1 MLEPV
6 PMNKDILPPGRDRG
20 SILLICLLIM
30 SLLSLFG
37 MIALNV
43 TSTELQAVGKQK
55 AAMQSFFSAE
65 SGLSEAMRRLK
76 ASPSSADYLGD
87 AAALVVPNWSAYLL
101 TSDTWS
107 TADDPSYDSDLT
119 NYIPITGDLTNTT
132 IQANS
137 KQSDISYF
145 VRIRHKREYDAE
157 QSGHTTGYPHYF
169 DNDGT
174 TLGNTDASRGNVIYY
189 GYGDSSQ
196 QAKAMQFTSSSAT
209 QHHPVEIITTY
220 GINGDSLIVTEA
232 EVVRNP
238 GIPVVG
244 AIYSEGDLSG
254 NGNSA
259 TISGADNCG
268 IVADLPAIYT
278 LDPATSSI
286 SGASV
291 VGVVDHG
298 GDDLDL
304 GNYVDTLK
312 ESTSSIVT
320 LAADV
325 NGDTYGSAANFVT
338 VYSETS
344 GNVGGLKMSNVVGFG
359 NLIIDGDLTLGGGFN
374 WTGLVVVTG
383 TVTFNGG
390 GSGVNITGAVMSG
403 DAVTLNGGLEIYY
416 DSCAVGESL
425 NSLGYDLINWRQL

>member
-1 MLEPV
+1 
-6 PMNKDILPPGRDRG
+6 MNTEILLSGRDRG

-30 SLLSLFG
+30 SLLSIFG

-55 AAMQSFFSAE
+55 MALQSFFSAE
-65 SGLSEAMRRLK
+65 SGLSETMRRLK
-76 ASPSSADYLGD
+76 ASPSSPDYMGD

-107 TADDPSYDSDLT
+107 TAEDPSYDPDLT
-119 NYIPITGDLTNTT
+119 NYIPIPGNLTNTT

-137 KQSDISYF
+137 KQSVIRYF

-157 QSGHTTGYPHYF
+157 QSGHTNGYPHYF

-174 TLGNTDASRGNVIYY
+174 TLENTDVSRGNVIYY
-189 GYGDSSQ
+189 GYGDPSQ
-196 QAKAMQFTSSSAT
+196 QAKAVQFTSSTAT
-209 QHHPVEIITTY
+209 QHHPVEIVTTF
-220 GINGDSLIVTEA
+220 GLDGNRLSVTEA
-232 EVVRNP
+232 EVSRNP

-254 NGNSA
+254 NGNAA

-268 IVADLPAIYT
+268 VVADVPAIYT

-291 VGVVDHG
+291 LGVVEHG
-298 GDDLDL
+298 TDDLEL
-304 GNYVDTLK
+304 GTYVDTLK
-312 ESTSSIVT
+312 ESTSSMVT
-320 LAADV
+320 LTADV
-325 NGDTYGSAANFVT
+325 NGDTYGGVGSFVT

-344 GNVGGLKMSNVVGFG
+344 GNVGGLKMSNVDGFG
-359 NLIIDGDLTLGGGFN
+359 NLIIDGDLTLGGGFT

-403 DAVTLNGGLEIYY
+403 DAIDLNGGLEIYY

-425 NSLGYDLINWRQL
+425 SALGYDLLNWRQL

>member
-1 MLEPV
+1 
-6 PMNKDILPPGRDRG
+6 MNNKTLLSGRDRG
-20 SILLICLLIM
+20 SILLICLLLM
-30 SLLSLFG
+30 SLLSIFG
-37 MIALNV
+37 MLALNV
-43 TSTELQAVGKQK
+43 TSTELKAAGKQK
-55 AAMQSFFSAE
+55 VALQSFFSAE

-76 ASPSSADYLGD
+76 VSPSSPDYMGD
-87 AAALVVPNWSAYLL
+87 AAALLVPSWSAYLL

-107 TADDPSYDSDLT
+107 VSDDPSYDSDLT
-119 NYIPITGDLTNTT
+119 NYIPISGNLTNTT

-157 QSGHTTGYPHYF
+157 KSGHTTGYPHYL
-169 DNDGT
+169 DNDST
-174 TLGNTDASRGNVIYY
+174 TLDNTDASQGNVIYY
-189 GYGDSSQ
+189 GYGDPSQ
-196 QAKAMQFTSSSAT
+196 PVKAVQFTSSSAT
-209 QHHPVEIITTY
+209 QHHPVEIVTTY
-220 GINGDSLIVTEA
+220 GVNGDSMNVTEA
-232 EVVRNP
+232 EVVRSP
-238 GIPVVG
+238 GIPVAG
-244 AIYSEGDLSG
+244 AIYSEGDLTG

-268 IVADLPAIYT
+268 IVADVPAIYT

-291 VGVVDHG
+291 VGLVDHG
-298 GDDLDL
+298 ADDLDL

-312 ESTSSIVT
+312 ESTPSMVT
-320 LAADV
+320 LTADV
-325 NGDTYGSAANFVT
+325 NGDTYGSAGNFVT

-344 GNVGGLKMSNVVGFG
+344 GNVGGLKMSDVDGFG
-359 NLIIDGDLTLGGGFN
+359 NLIIDGDLTLGGGFT

-403 DAVTLNGGLEIYY
+403 NAVSLNGGLEIYY

-425 NSLGYDLINWRQL
+425 SSLGYRMINWRQL

>member
-1 MLEPV
+1 
-6 PMNKDILPPGRDRG
+6 MNTEILLSGRDRG

-30 SLLSLFG
+30 SLLSIFG

-55 AAMQSFFSAE
+55 MALQSFFSAE
-65 SGLSEAMRRLK
+65 SGLSETMRRLK
-76 ASPSSADYLGD
+76 ASPFSPDYMGD

-107 TADDPSYDSDLT
+107 TAEDPSYDPDLT
-119 NYIPITGDLTNTT
+119 NYIPIPGNLTNTT

-137 KQSDISYF
+137 KQSVIRYF

-157 QSGHTTGYPHYF
+157 QSGHTNGYPHYF

-174 TLGNTDASRGNVIYY
+174 TLENTDVSRGNVIYY
-189 GYGDSSQ
+189 GYGDPSQ
-196 QAKAMQFTSSSAT
+196 QAKAVQFTSSTAT
-209 QHHPVEIITTY
+209 QHHPVEIVTTY
-220 GINGDSLIVTEA
+220 GLDGDRLSVTEA
-232 EVVRNP
+232 EVIRNP

-244 AIYSEGDLSG
+244 AIYSEGDMSG
-254 NGNSA
+254 NGNAA

-268 IVADLPAIYT
+268 VVADVPAIYT

-291 VGVVDHG
+291 LGVVEHG
-298 GDDLDL
+298 TDDLEL
-304 GNYVDTLK
+304 GTYVDTLK
-312 ESTSSIVT
+312 ESTSSMVT
-320 LAADV
+320 LTADV
-325 NGDTYGSAANFVT
+325 NGDTYGGVGSFVT

-344 GNVGGLKMSNVVGFG
+344 GNVGGLKMSNVDGFG
-359 NLIIDGDLTLGGGFN
+359 NLIIDGDLTLGGGFT

-403 DAVTLNGGLEIYY
+403 DAIDLNGGLEIYY

-425 NSLGYDLINWRQL
+425 SALGYDLLNWRQL

>member
-1 MLEPV
+1 
-6 PMNKDILPPGRDRG
+6 MNKEIHLPGRDRG
-20 SILLICLLIM
+20 SILLICLLVM
-30 SLLSLFG
+30 SLLSIFG
-37 MIALNV
+37 MIALKV

-55 AAMQSFFSAE
+55 AALQSFFSAE

-76 ASPSSADYLGD
+76 VSPSSPDYMGD
-87 AAALVVPNWSAYLL
+87 SAGLVVPNWSAYLL

-107 TADDPSYDSDLT
+107 TADDRFYDSDLT
-119 NYIPITGDLTNTT
+119 NYIPISGNLTNTT
-132 IQANS
+132 IQPNS
-137 KQSDISYF
+137 RQSDLSYF

-157 QSGHTTGYPHYF
+157 KSGHTTGYPHYF

-189 GYGDSSQ
+189 GYGDPSQ
-196 QAKAMQFTSSSAT
+196 QAKAMQFTSSTAT
-209 QHHPVEIITTY
+209 QHHPVEIVTTY
-220 GINGDSLIVTEA
+220 GINGDSLNVTEA
-232 EVVRNP
+232 EVIRNP

-268 IVADLPAIYT
+268 IVADVPAIYT

-286 SGASV
+286 SGANV

-298 GDDLDL
+298 VDDLDL

-312 ESTSSIVT
+312 ESTSSMVT
-320 LAADV
+320 LTADV
-325 NGDTYGSAANFVT
+325 NGDTYGSAASFVT

-344 GNVGGLKMSNVVGFG
+344 GNVGGLKMSDVDGFG
-359 NLIIDGDLTLGGGFN
+359 TLIIDGDLTLGGGFT

-425 NSLGYDLINWRQL
+425 NSLGYRLINWRQL

>member
-1 MLEPV
+1 
-6 PMNKDILPPGRDRG
+6 MNKEFLLSANDRG

-55 AAMQSFFSAE
+55 MALQSFFSAE

-76 ASPSSADYLGD
+76 ASPSSPDYMGD

-107 TADDPSYDSDLT
+107 TADDLSYDTDLT
-119 NYIPITGDLTNTT
+119 NYIPIPGNLTNTT

-137 KQSDISYF
+137 KQSVIRYF
-145 VRIRHKREYDAE
+145 VQIRHKREYDAE
-157 QSGHTTGYPHYF
+157 KSGHTSGYPHYF

-174 TLGNTDASRGNVIYY
+174 TLDNTDVSRGNVIYY
-189 GYGDSSQ
+189 GYGDPSQ
-196 QAKAMQFTSSSAT
+196 QAKAVQFTSSTAT
-209 QHHPVEIITTY
+209 QHHPVEIVTTY
-220 GINGDSLIVTEA
+220 GINGDRLSITEA
-232 EVVRNP
+232 EVIRNP

-254 NGNSA
+254 NGNAA

-268 IVADLPAIYT
+268 VVADVPAIYT

-291 VGVVDHG
+291 LGVVDHG
-298 GDDLDL
+298 TDDLEL
-304 GNYVDTLK
+304 GTYVDTLK
-312 ESTSSIVT
+312 ESTSSMVT
-320 LAADV
+320 LTADV
-325 NGDTYGSAANFVT
+325 NGDTYGSVGSFVT

-344 GNVGGLKMSNVVGFG
+344 GNVGGLMMSNVDGFG
-359 NLIIDGDLTLGGGFN
+359 NLIIDGDLTLGGGFT
-374 WTGLVVVTG
+374 WTGLVVVNG

-403 DAVTLNGGLEIYY
+403 DAIDLNGGLEIYY

-425 NSLGYDLINWRQL
+425 SALGYDLLNWRQL

>member
-1 MLEPV
+1 
-6 PMNKDILPPGRDRG
+6 MNKDILISGRERG

-30 SLLSLFG
+30 SLLSLIG

-43 TSTELQAVGKQK
+43 TSTELKSAGNQK
-55 AAMQSFFSAE
+55 VALQSFFAAE

-76 ASPSSADYLGD
+76 LPSVSPDYLGD

-101 TSDTWS
+101 TSDAWS
-107 TADDPSYDSDLT
+107 IADEPSYDSDLT
-119 NYIPITGDLTNTT
+119 NYIPISGNLLNTT

-137 KQSDISYF
+137 KQSDMSYF

-157 QSGHTTGYPHYF
+157 KSGHTTGYPHYF

-174 TLGNTDASRGNVIYY
+174 LLDNTEASRGNVIYY
-189 GYGDSSQ
+189 GYGDPSQ
-196 QAKAMQFTSSSAT
+196 PAKALQFTSSSAT
-209 QHHPVEIITTY
+209 QHAPVEIVTIY
-220 GINGDSLIVTEA
+220 GMSGDHLSVTEA

-238 GIPVVG
+238 GIAVVG
-244 AIYSEGDLSG
+244 AIYSKGDLTG

-268 IVADLPAIYT
+268 IVSDVPAIYT

-298 GDDLDL
+298 TGDLDL
-304 GNYVDTLK
+304 GHYVDTLK
-312 ESTSSIVT
+312 ESTSTMIALT
-320 LAADV
+320 ADV
-325 NGDTYGSAANFVT
+325 NGAAYGDAGSFVT

-344 GNVGGLKMSNVVGFG
+344 GNVGGLKMSNVDGFG
-359 NLIIDGDLTLGGGFN
+359 NLIIEGDLTLGGGFT

-403 DAVTLNGGLEIYY
+403 DAVSLNGGLEIYY

-425 NSLGYDLINWRQL
+425 NALGYDLINWRQL

>member
-1 MLEPV
+1 
-6 PMNKDILPPGRDRG
+6 MNKVTLLSGRDRG

-30 SLLSLFG
+30 SLLSIIG

-43 TSTELQAVGKQK
+43 TSTELRAAGKQK
-55 AAMQSFFSAE
+55 MALQSFFSAE

-76 ASPSSADYLGD
+76 VSPSSPDYMGD

-101 TSDTWS
+101 TSDTWA
-107 TADDPSYDSDLT
+107 TAEDHSHDSSLT
-119 NYIPITGDLTNTT
+119 NYIPISGNLTNTT

-137 KQSDISYF
+137 KQSDIDYF

-157 QSGHTTGYPHYF
+157 KSGHTPGYPHYR

-174 TLGNTDASRGNVIYY
+174 TLDNTDVSRGNVIYY
-189 GYGDSSQ
+189 GYGDPSLP
-196 QAKAMQFTSSSAT
+196 AKAVQFTSSSAT
-209 QHHPVEIITTY
+209 QHHPVEIVTTY
-220 GINGDSLIVTEA
+220 GSNGDSLSLTEV

-238 GIPVVG
+238 GIPVAG
-244 AIYSEGDLSG
+244 AIYSEGNLTG

-268 IVADLPAIYT
+268 IVADVPAIYT

-298 GDDLDL
+298 ADDLAL

-312 ESTSSIVT
+312 ESTSSMVT
-320 LAADV
+320 LTADV
-325 NGDTYGSAANFVT
+325 NGDTYGSAGSFVA

-344 GNVGGLKMSNVVGFG
+344 GNVGGLKMSNVDGFG
-359 NLIIDGDLTLGGGFN
+359 NLIIDGDLTLGGGFT

-383 TVTFNGG
+383 TLTFNGG

-403 DAVTLNGGLEIYY
+403 DAVSLNGGLEIYY

-425 NSLGYDLINWRQL
+425 RSLGYRMINWRQL

>member
-1 MLEPV
+1 MSFFGTRILELV
-6 PMNKDILPPGRDRG
+6 PMNKDILLSGRDRG

-30 SLLSLFG
+30 SLLSIFG

-43 TSTELQAVGKQK
+43 TNKELQAVGQQK
-55 AAMQSFFSAE
+55 VALQSFFSAE

-76 ASPSSADYLGD
+76 ASPSSPDY
-87 AAALVVPNWSAYLL
+87 
-101 TSDTWS
+101 
-107 TADDPSYDSDLT
+107 SYDSDLT
-119 NYIPITGDLTNTT
+119 NYIPIIGDLTNTL

-137 KQSDISYF
+137 KQSDLRYF

-157 QSGHTTGYPHYF
+157 QAGHTTGYPHYF

-174 TLGNTDASRGNVIYY
+174 TLDNTDVSRGNVIYY
-189 GYGDSSQ
+189 GYGDPSR
-196 QAKAMQFTSSSAT
+196 QAKALQFTSSTAT
-209 QHHPVEIITTY
+209 QHHPVEIVTTY
-220 GINGDSLIVTEA
+220 GINGDRLNVAEA
-232 EVVRNP
+232 EVIRNP

-259 TISGADNCG
+259 TISGADHCG
-268 IVADLPAIYT
+268 VMADVPAIYT
-278 LDPATSSI
+278 LDPAVSSI

-298 GDDLDL
+298 TDDLEL
-304 GNYVDTLK
+304 GSYVDTLK
-312 ESTSSIVT
+312 ESTSSMVT
-320 LAADV
+320 LTADV
-325 NGDTYGSAANFVT
+325 NGDIYGSAGSFVT

-344 GNVGGLKMSNVVGFG
+344 GNVGGLKMSNVEGFG
-359 NLIIDGDLTLGGGFN
+359 NLIIDGDLTLGGGFT

-403 DAVTLNGGLEIYY
+403 DAVSLNGGLEIYY
-416 DSCAVGESL
+416 DSCAVSESL
-425 NSLGYDLINWRQL
+425 SALGYRMVNWRQL

>member
-1 MLEPV
+1 
-6 PMNKDILPPGRDRG
+6 MNKEINIPGRDRG
-20 SILLICLLIM
+20 SILLICLLVM
-30 SLLSLFG
+30 SLLSIFG
-37 MIALNV
+37 MIALKV

-55 AAMQSFFSAE
+55 AALQSFFSAE
-65 SGLSEAMRRLK
+65 SGLSEVMRRLK
-76 ASPSSADYLGD
+76 ANPSSPDYMGD
-87 AAALVVPNWSAYLL
+87 AATLVVPNWSAYLL

-119 NYIPITGDLTNTT
+119 NYIPISSNPTNAT

-137 KQSDISYF
+137 RQSDISYF

-189 GYGDSSQ
+189 GYGDPSK
-196 QAKAMQFTSSSAT
+196 QAKAVQFTSSSAT
-209 QHHPVEIITTY
+209 QHHPVEIVTTY
-220 GINGDSLIVTEA
+220 GINGDSLNVTEA
-232 EVVRNP
+232 EVIRNP

-268 IVADLPAIYT
+268 VLADVPAIYT

-286 SGASV
+286 SGANV

-298 GDDLDL
+298 VDDLEL

-312 ESTSSIVT
+312 ESTSSMVT
-320 LAADV
+320 LTADV
-325 NGDTYGSAANFVT
+325 SGETYGSAASFVT

-344 GNVGGLKMSNVVGFG
+344 GNVGGLKMSDVDGFG
-359 NLIIDGDLTLGGGFN
+359 NLIIDGDLTLGGGFT

-425 NSLGYDLINWRQL
+425 NSLGYRVINWRQL

>member
-1 MLEPV
+1 
-6 PMNKDILPPGRDRG
+6 MNKDILLSGRDRG

-30 SLLSLFG
+30 SLLSIFG

-43 TSTELQAVGKQK
+43 TNKELQAVGQQK
-55 AAMQSFFSAE
+55 VALQSFFSAE

-76 ASPSSADYLGD
+76 ASPSSPDYLGD

-101 TSDTWS
+101 TSDSWS

-119 NYIPITGDLTNTT
+119 NYIPIIGDLTNTL

-137 KQSDISYF
+137 KQSDLRYF

-157 QSGHTTGYPHYF
+157 QAGHTTGYPHYF

-174 TLGNTDASRGNVIYY
+174 TLDNTDVSRGNVIYY
-189 GYGDSSQ
+189 GYGDPSR
-196 QAKAMQFTSSSAT
+196 QAKALQFTSSTAT
-209 QHHPVEIITTY
+209 QHHPVEIVTTY
-220 GINGDSLIVTEA
+220 GINGDRLNVAEA
-232 EVVRNP
+232 EVIRNP

-259 TISGADNCG
+259 TISGADHCG
-268 IVADLPAIYT
+268 VMADVPAIYT
-278 LDPATSSI
+278 LDPAASSI

-298 GDDLDL
+298 TDDLEL
-304 GNYVDTLK
+304 GSYVDTLK
-312 ESTSSIVT
+312 ESTSSMVT
-320 LAADV
+320 LTADV
-325 NGDTYGSAANFVT
+325 NGDIYGSAGSFVT

-344 GNVGGLKMSNVVGFG
+344 GNVGGLKMSNVEGFG
-359 NLIIDGDLTLGGGFN
+359 NLIIDGDLTLGGGFT

-403 DAVTLNGGLEIYY
+403 DAVSLNGGLEIYY
-416 DSCAVGESL
+416 DSCAVSESL
-425 NSLGYDLINWRQL
+425 SALGYRMVNWRQL

>member
-1 MLEPV
+1 
-6 PMNKDILPPGRDRG
+6 MNKNKLLSGRDCG

-30 SLLSLFG
+30 SLLSIIG

-43 TSTELQAVGKQK
+43 TSTELRAAGKQK
-55 AAMQSFFSAE
+55 VALQSFFSAE

-76 ASPSSADYLGD
+76 VSPSSPDYMGD

-101 TSDTWS
+101 TSDTW
-107 TADDPSYDSDLT
+107 TAADDSSYDSDLT
-119 NYIPITGDLTNTT
+119 NYIPLSGNPTNTT

-169 DNDGT
+169 DNDST
-174 TLGNTDASRGNVIYY
+174 TLDNTDASRGNVIYY
-189 GYGDSSQ
+189 GYGDPSQ
-196 QAKAMQFTSSSAT
+196 PAKAVQFTSSSAT
-209 QHHPVEIITTY
+209 QHHPVEIVTTY
-220 GINGDSLIVTEA
+220 CSNGDSMNVTEA

-238 GIPVVG
+238 GIPVAG
-244 AIYSEGDLSG
+244 AIYSEGDLTG

-268 IVADLPAIYT
+268 TVADVPAIYT
-278 LDPATSSI
+278 LEPATSSI

-298 GDDLDL
+298 ADDLEL
-304 GNYVDTLK
+304 GNYVDSLM
-312 ESTSSIVT
+312 ESTSSMVT
-320 LAADV
+320 LTTDV
-325 NGDTYGSAANFVT
+325 NGDTYGSAGSFVT

-344 GNVGGLKMSNVVGFG
+344 GNVGGLKMSNVDGFG
-359 NLIIDGDLTLGGGFN
+359 NLIIDGDLTLGGGFT

-390 GSGVNITGAVMSG
+390 GSGVNIKGAVMSG
-403 DAVTLNGGLEIYY
+403 DAVSLNGGLEIYY

-425 NSLGYDLINWRQL
+425 SFLGYRMINWRQL

>member
-1 MLEPV
+1 MVIKLTPSV
-6 PMNKDILPPGRDRG
+6 RDRG
-20 SILLICLLIM
+20 SVLVICLLIM
-30 SLLSLFG
+30 TLLSLFG

-43 TSTELQAVGKQK
+43 TSVELKAAGKQK
-55 AAMQSFFSAE
+55 LSLQSFFSAE
-65 SGLSEAMRRLK
+65 SGISEAMRRLK
-76 ASPSSADYLGD
+76 VKSASPDYIGD
-87 AAALVVPNWSAYLL
+87 AAALVVPNWSAYIL
-101 TSDTWS
+101 TSGSWT
-107 TADDPSYDSDLT
+107 TADDPSYDSTLT
-119 NYIPITGDLTNTT
+119 NYIPLSGNPTNTT

-137 KQSDISYF
+137 QQSDIAYF
-145 VRIRHKREYDAE
+145 ARIRHKREYDAE

-174 TLGNTDASRGNVIYY
+174 TVANSDVSRGNIIYY
-189 GYGDSSQ
+189 GYGDPSQ
-196 QAKAMQFTSSSAT
+196 AGKAVQFTSSSAT
-209 QHHPVEIITTY
+209 QHYPVEIITTY
-220 GINGDSLIVTEA
+220 GISGDSMKITEVEA
-232 EVVRNP
+232 IRNP
-238 GIPVVG
+238 GIAVVG

-259 TISGADNCG
+259 TVSGADNCG
-268 IVADLPAIYT
+268 IVADVPAIYT

-286 SGASV
+286 SGASI
-291 VGVVDHG
+291 VGLLDHG
-298 GDDLDL
+298 TDDLDL

-312 ESTSSIVT
+312 DATSSMIT
-320 LAADV
+320 LTADV
-325 NGDTYGSAANFVT
+325 NVDTYGSAGNFVT

-344 GNVGGLKMSNVVGFG
+344 GNVGGLKMSNVDGFG
-359 NLIIDGDLTLGGGFN
+359 NLIIDGDLTLGGGFT

-425 NSLGYDLINWRQL
+425 SALGYDLINWRQL